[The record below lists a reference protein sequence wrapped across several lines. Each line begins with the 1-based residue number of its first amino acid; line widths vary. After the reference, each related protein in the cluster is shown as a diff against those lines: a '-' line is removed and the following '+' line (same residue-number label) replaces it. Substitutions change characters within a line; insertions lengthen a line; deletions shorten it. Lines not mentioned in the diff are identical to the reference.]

1 LGAGRAVVGPARP
14 PAARARRADHDR
26 HADGRDADRAGRGLV
41 DPHRGAAAPWVE
53 PAPRV
58 GDAARCRSRPA
69 RGRPIRPRS
78 PWRLHGRAFR
88 EGRPGPARR
97 GSDRVLPGPGPHP
110 VPRPGR
116 ALRMAA
122 PRLRGSFLCA
132 FALALAC
139 SGDGTTPGD
148 RVRAVLAELE
158 EGARNRDAAALKE
171 HVSEGYRDPRG
182 HDKRAVAGLVT
193 FQFLRNRSVHRVG
206 RVRSGE
212 LAAPG
217 EARAQAVV
225 ALAGTPIAGPEALPG
240 LRA

>member
-1 LGAGRAVVGPARP
+1 
-14 PAARARRADHDR
+14 
-26 HADGRDADRAGRGLV
+26 
-41 DPHRGAAAPWVE
+41 
-53 PAPRV
+53 
-58 GDAARCRSRPA
+58 
-69 RGRPIRPRS
+69 
-78 PWRLHGRAFR
+78 R

-122 PRLRGSFLCA
+122 PRLRRSLLCA
-132 FALALAC
+132 FA
-139 SGDGTTPGD
+139 P
-148 RVRAVLAELE
+148 
-158 EGARNRDAAALKE
+158 ALKQS
-171 HVSEGYRDPRG
+171 VSEGSRAPRG

-193 FQFLRNRSVHRVG
+193 FQFLRNRSVHLLA
-206 RVRSGE
+206 RVRSVE

-240 LRA
+240 LRASVY